1 LAIAEKSAVKEF
13 TVSDTE
19 DDEGDVVLLLLA
31 GVFDEL
37 PHAAS
42 AIAAIAITAVAV
54 RVRVI
59 RMIFPL
65 AFSRV
70 GAEGCAGFVPR

>member
-1 LAIAEKSAVKEF
+1 MAEKSAVNDV
-13 TVSDTE
+13 TVNDTAVDGGE
-19 DDEGDVVLLLLA
+19 VVLPLLA

-42 AIAAIAITAVAV
+42 ATAAIAITAVAV

-59 RMIFPL
+59 RIVFPL